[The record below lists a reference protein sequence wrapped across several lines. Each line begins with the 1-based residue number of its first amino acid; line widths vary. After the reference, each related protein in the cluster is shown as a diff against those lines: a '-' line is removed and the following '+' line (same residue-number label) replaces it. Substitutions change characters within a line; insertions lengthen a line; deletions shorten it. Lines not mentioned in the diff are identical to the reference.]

1 MQYNIITTAQHNNN
15 KQTQQPNNASIFF
28 TLDPFFRPGYFDPNK
43 IELRFVFKNS
53 EKRLSPSRIY
63 NLQLSILDLEEE
75 KGFFTRAIWYNES
88 QVEEEA
94 NEEVEEKT
102 PKNEAKIQ
110 VVAVLAQPYKPLIN
124 LLCYFLSEP

>member
-1 MQYNIITTAQHNNN
+1 MTPIYTESVS
-15 KQTQQPNNASIFF
+15 QTRFLLPKVPNHIEFI
-28 TLDPFFRPGYFDPNK
+28 PGYFDPNK
-43 IELRFVFKNS
+43 IELRLVFKNS
-53 EKRLSPSRIY
+53 EKRRSPSRIY

-110 VVAVLAQPYKPLIN
+110 VVAVLAQPYKTLN
-124 LLCYFLSEP
+124 